1 MRIPTFIPCLMTAAM
16 LASAAPAAAMELLM
30 VERPGCAWCARW
42 TREVGPVYA
51 KTEEGRRAPLR
62 RIDIYAAPA
71 GVDLKAPLLFT
82 PTFVLADQGR
92 EIGRITGYA
101 DDGMFWGLLG
111 AMIAKA
117 DRAADKGETVP

>member
-1 MRIPTFIPCLMTAAM
+1 MRILSLLPLLAAL
-16 LASAAPAAAMELLM
+16 LAASPAAAWELIM

-51 KTEEGRRAPLR
+51 RTDEGRRAPLR
-62 RIDIYAAPA
+62 RVDIDAAPA
-71 GVDLKAPLLFT
+71 EVTLRAPLLFT
-82 PTFVLADQGR
+82 PTFVLADRGR

>member
-1 MRIPTFIPCLMTAAM
+1 MRIPTFVPCLMTAAM

-62 RIDIYAAPA
+62 RIDIDAAPA

-82 PTFVLADQGR
+82 PTFVLVDKGK
-92 EIGRITGYA
+92 EIGHIEGYTDEA
-101 DDGMFWGLLG
+101 FFYAYLNGL
-111 AMIAKA
+111 IAKLGP
-117 DRAADKGETVP
+117 AATH